1 MTARISNRLRGDYS
15 SLQPGKPAPTVD
27 LPLRIGI
34 APTPDFTLM
43 SLSCFVEFLRLSADE
58 GDFSRKIYCTWELL
72 SHSTA
77 PIRASCGFP
86 MLPTRRFGDPRD
98 YDFVVVHGGILHSPE
113 PVPDELYRFVKRCV
127 KARVPV
133 VGLCTGP
140 FVLAELGLLD
150 DKHCA
155 VHFSLAPAMR
165 LNFPR
170 VQVVTDA
177 AVVSDGGF
185 ITCPGGL
192 AALKLAAHLVSSH
205 CGEVRAHKALH
216 YLMADRGFDEI
227 QAMGRDTELG
237 LHCLDRRVVN
247 AVGLMR
253 QKSYETGSI
262 ASLARSVGASERE
275 LHRLFRLHLG
285 VAPLQ
290 YWRRMRLSTAKW
302 MLLNSSRSVAQ
313 IAYECGFSDSSHLIH
328 WFQREFQTT
337 PARLRQ
343 QQVALGVH

>member
-1 MTARISNRLRGDYS
+1 MGRNGMRLRGDYS
-15 SLQPGKPAPTVD
+15 ALRPGKEAPSVD
-27 LPLRIGI
+27 APLRIGI

-43 SLSCFVEFLRLSADE
+43 SLSCFVEFLRLAADE
-58 GDFSRKIYCTWELL
+58 GDYSRRIYCTWELL
-72 SHSTA
+72 SHDTA

-86 MLPTRRFGDPRD
+86 MVPTKMFSDPRD
-98 YDFVVVHGGILHSPE
+98 YDFVVVHGGILHSTA
-113 PVPDELYRFVKRCV
+113 PVPDALYRFVQACV

-140 FVLAELGLLD
+140 FVLAELGYLD
-150 DKHCA
+150 GKRCA
-155 VHFSLAPAMR
+155 VHFSLAPTMQQ
-165 LNFPR
+165 NFPK
-170 VQVVTDA
+170 VIAVTDA

-192 AALKLAAHLVSSH
+192 AAINLAAHLVSSH
-205 CGEVRAHKALH
+205 CGEVRSHKALH
-216 YLMADRGFDEI
+216 YLMADRGFDAI
-227 QAMGRDTELG
+227 QAMKQNPEIG
-237 LHCLDRRVVN
+237 LHCPDRRVVN

-253 QKSYETGSI
+253 QKAYEAGSI
-262 ASLARSVGASERE
+262 AEVARSTGTSERE
-275 LHRLFRLHLG
+275 LNRLFKMHLG

-328 WFQREFQTT
+328 WFQREYQTSPT
-337 PARLRQ
+337 KLRRQ
-343 QQVALGVH
+343 QATLGVH